1 MLFPNRF
8 ATILATVVLLASLSG
23 CTKTADHQSGQSG
36 TRKLTIGMVTFA
48 GYAPLYLAKE
58 KGFFGDLDV
67 ELVRIEEIPSLRA
80 AMEKKEL
87 DAYLATPDIALDTNT
102 QPPGKAVWAIDESA
116 GGDGVVVSEGI
127 RTLSGLKGKKVAAE
141 PGLPPH
147 FVLLYLLHK
156 NGMSAKDIQLEDMTT
171 QNAATAF
178 VSKSVDGAGI
188 YEPYLSN
195 AKKQRKGSRIV
206 ISSADVPGLI
216 VDLVFVRGDVLASR
230 NQDVLQLISGWRK
243 AMAYIQQDPA
253 DAYPIMAK
261 SFNLSV
267 NDFKDTVSGI
277 HWLDLPQNRA
287 LFGTANAPGALF
299 KNFDVV
305 DDVLRRNRPDVF
317 PAKAQD
323 YLDRSELAQVK

>member
-1 MLFPNRF
+1 MTQGKKRLINALVILLVSSGLFGCHER
-8 ATILATVVLLASLSG
+8 SG
-23 CTKTADHQSGQSG
+23 NHPQQ
-36 TRKLTIGMVTFA
+36 RKFTIGMVTFA

-67 ELVRIEEIPSLRA
+67 ELRRIEEIPSIRA

-87 DAYLATPDIALDTNT
+87 DAYLATPDIALDSNT
-102 QPPGKAVWAIDESA
+102 VPPGKAVWAIDESA
-116 GGDGVVVSEGI
+116 GGDGVVVSGEI
-127 RTLSGLKGKKVAAE
+127 HDLSGLKGKKVAAE

-156 NGMSAKDIQLEDMTT
+156 NGMSAKDIQLQDMTT

-178 VSKSVDGAGI
+178 VSKSVDAAGI
-188 YEPYLSN
+188 YEPYLSS

-216 VDLVFVRGDVLASR
+216 VDLVFVRDDLIDSR
-230 NQDVLQLISGWRK
+230 QQDILQIIAGWRK
-243 AMAYIQQDPA
+243 AMAYIRQNPD
-253 DAYPIMAK
+253 DANALMAK

-267 NDFKDTVSGI
+267 NDFKDTVGGI
-277 HWLDLPQNRA
+277 RWLDLSENHV
-287 LFGTANAPGALF
+287 LYGTATSPGPLF
-299 KNFDVV
+299 TNFGVV

-317 PAKAQD
+317 PVKAGD
-323 YLDRSELAQVK
+323 YLVRKYEDQLQ